1 MCGRRYPRR
10 VDWCFRHACTI
21 TCQRSTSLEDGDY
34 VEGGG
39 GTLVGVR
46 AEGDVGMRAEGDA
59 GMRTDCG
66 VGTRTDCGVEVRTD
80 CGACERAGVSG
91 AGGRAGIAEAP
102 SSRGFGLRGLNPMK
116 DANRFITDGVSG
128 VPPPRRRI
136 ASPERASCRR
146 VSPAGP
152 PKIAACNVNI
162 SGPKNDSPR
171 ASWYTAPRRETVP
184 KSLPWRGTEESPPR
198 HTATE

>member
-1 MCGRRYPRR
+1 MCGRRCQRRCPRR
-10 VDWCFRHACTI
+10 VDWCFGHACNI
-21 TCQRSTSLEDGDY
+21 TCQRSTSPEDGDF

-46 AEGDVGMRAEGDA
+46 AEGGVGMRAEGDVGMRTEGDA

-80 CGACERAGVSG
+80 CGTDERAGVSG

-128 VPPPRRRI
+128 EPPPCRRI
-136 ASPERASCRR
+136 AASGRASCRP
-146 VSPAGP
+146 VSSAGP
-152 PKIAACNVNI
+152 PKVVA
-162 SGPKNDSPR
+162 
-171 ASWYTAPRRETVP
+171 
-184 KSLPWRGTEESPPR
+184 
-198 HTATE
+198 